1 MTSSRSSD
9 LAANRHVVVEILC
22 EFSCFSRLI
31 AKLFGNQM
39 WPTTAAT
46 TTAIIIMA
54 IRGSNWRLAAE
65 ELRSRTRNCCI
76 DSLQQQQQQLEQQQ
90 HSRKQHPSGFLSFT
104 TFIGIFHICIC
115 FGFGSSHQ
123 VTNNQTGQLTKLTD

>member
-65 ELRSRTRNCCI
+65 ELRSRARNCCI

-90 HSRKQHPSGFLSFT
+90 HSRKQHPSGFLSF
-104 TFIGIFHICIC
+104 IGIFHICIC
-115 FGFGSSHQ
+115 SA
-123 VTNNQTGQLTKLTD
+123 VATK

>member
-31 AKLFGNQM
+31 VKLFGNQM

-46 TTAIIIMA
+46 TRAIIIMA

-123 VTNNQTGQLTKLTD
+123 VTNQTK

>member
-1 MTSSRSSD
+1 MTSPRSSD

-22 EFSCFSRLI
+22 EFSCFSRFI

-46 TTAIIIMA
+46 TAITIIA
-54 IRGSNWRLAAE
+54 IRGSNWRLVAE

-76 DSLQQQQQQLEQQQ
+76 DSLQQQQQ
-90 HSRKQHPSGFLSFT
+90 
-104 TFIGIFHICIC
+104 
-115 FGFGSSHQ
+115 
-123 VTNNQTGQLTKLTD
+123 